1 MTKINFNTANYA
13 NIAQYFNDT
22 TNISKHAVLGL
33 LSDNDVQEE
42 WQSADLYSIDTAHAN
57 TINALHNKHALTD
70 RHTSTSNEFNA
81 LISDIENNYS
91 DLANYI
97 NTMLANADFVENV
110 EQYCGL

>member
-13 NIAQYFNDT
+13 NIAQYVYDT
-22 TNISKHAVLGL
+22 ASISKHATLTMLWHEG
-33 LSDNDVQEE
+33 VQEE
-42 WQSADLYSIDTAHAN
+42 WQNGDYEFNNLHATTLIELYN
-57 TINALHNKHALTD
+57 VHNVHD
-70 RHTSTSNEFNA
+70 IHTSTSNEFNA